1 MKKIFFS
8 FVLLLCIYASASAM
22 SLKTDI
28 EYANAGGEKQLLD
41 IYEPNGIGPFPAVIV
56 VHGGAWI
63 GGDKQGDEKIFAQPL
78 TDANLVCVSV
88 NYRLAPKHKWPACY
102 EDVQA
107 AIKWVKEN
115 GSQYKIDTSRIA
127 IMGYSAGGQIAAM
140 AAMTSENDREV
151 QAIVLVASPT
161 DLVYDGLRRGDIT
174 VYISTVLGSKKLDAQ
189 ALQLLWE
196 ISPVNYVRAGL
207 PPFLLIHGTADTTVP
222 CQLSI
227 NFKSRLDFAN
237 VPYDIILIEGGTHNI
252 KTWGTLD
259 KDYVKKTIEWLGEK
273 LKK

>member
-1 MKKIFFS
+1 MRKIAFGV
-8 FVLLLCIYASASAM
+8 VLMLWGCAFAQAM
-22 SLKTDI
+22 NVRTDI

-41 IYEPNGIGPFPAVIV
+41 IYEPNGSGVFPAVIV

-63 GGDKQGDEKIFAQPL
+63 GGDKGGDERIFARPL

-107 AIKWVKEN
+107 AIKWVKAN
-115 GSQYKIDTSRIA
+115 GSQYKIDTNRIA
-127 IMGYSAGGQIAAM
+127 VMGYSAGGQIAAM
-140 AAMTSENDREV
+140 AAMTSENDKEV

-161 DLVYDGLRRGDIT
+161 DLVYDGLKRGDIT
-174 VYISTVLGSKKLDAQ
+174 MYLDTVLGSKKLDAKT
-189 ALQLLWE
+189 LQLLWE
-196 ISPVNYVRAGL
+196 ISPINYIRAGL

-227 NFKSRLDFAN
+227 NFKSRLDLAGLD
-237 VPYDIILIEGGTHNI
+237 YDMILIEGGTHNI
-252 KTWGTLD
+252 KSWGALD
-259 KDYVKKTIEWLGEK
+259 KDYVKKTVQWLNEK
-273 LKK
+273 LK